1 MSGRP
6 VPRGL
11 RGVNPPRDRILCR
24 RRRGRVGHGPTASSP
39 ANAFF
44 LVRGSHGRIIYEDL
58 GSRRLRRLGVRVDC
72 LPRVGGGVAAP
83 TLGQGRDAPGERRRN
98 LPLKAL
104 TAERPFAVGGGAQRI
119 KESRIER
126 WPKQCPVCPAVGRR
140 AAKLEIERMVGGQG
154 VGGRQRARAVARP
167 WVTRGCATIPA
178 RTGLSS
184 M

>member
-6 VPRGL
+6 VPMGL
-11 RGVNPPRDRILCR
+11 RVLTPQRDRILCR
-24 RRRGRVGHGPTASSP
+24 RRRGELGTVRPRAAQTTPSSWFVDRMVGSSTK
-39 ANAFF
+39 NW
-44 LVRGSHGRIIYEDL
+44 GHEE
-58 GSRRLRRLGVRVDC
+58 
-72 LPRVGGGVAAP
+72 
-83 TLGQGRDAPGERRRN
+83 LGQSEFSAARRRWRCGADPWAGRDAPGERRRN

-104 TAERPFAVGGGAQRI
+104 IAERPFAVGGGAQRI

-140 AAKLEIERMVGGQG
+140 AAKLEIERLVGGQG
-154 VGGRQRARAVARP
+154 VGGRQSARAVARP

>member
-1 MSGRP
+1 MSTPPWASWARSDREQPSQRLLPGSWIARP
-6 VPRGL
+6 
-11 RGVNPPRDRILCR
+11 DHIQRI
-24 RRRGRVGHGPTASSP
+24 
-39 ANAFF
+39 
-44 LVRGSHGRIIYEDL
+44 
-58 GSRRLRRLGVRVDC
+58 GVRVVF

-154 VGGRQRARAVARP
+154 VGGRQSARAVARP

>member
-1 MSGRP
+1 M
-6 VPRGL
+6 
-11 RGVNPPRDRILCR
+11 R
-24 RRRGRVGHGPTASSP
+24 RRIAL
-39 ANAFF
+39 ANAC
-44 LVRGSHGRIIYEDL
+44 LGGRRQNRAN
-58 GSRRLRRLGVRVDC
+58 RRHEELAKNWGQSGFSAARRRWRCGAD
-72 LPRVGGGVAAP
+72 PWA
-83 TLGQGRDAPGERRRN
+83 GRDALGERRRN

-104 TAERPFAVGGGAQRI
+104 IAERPFAVGGGAQRI

-140 AAKLEIERMVGGQG
+140 ATKLEIERMVGDQG